1 MNRFIKFL
9 AVLLVCFGASLQ
21 AWAGVAN
28 FGNFSSP
35 LPETQTL
42 TPGQIFPVTLTA
54 NTNTDGIA
62 FSMPFAFNPNG
73 GNQFNVVPG
82 GTCAENIFLANGQT
96 CTVLVQF
103 VGSTPGAFTGTLLG
117 KCSFNAVAGGYSIN
131 CGSRVQ
137 GVLGQ
142 FAGNG
147 LAAVVDT
154 LGASGLSLLMLTV
167 LGMGAFV
174 SLRRPAGSLKI

>member
-1 MNRFIKFL
+1 MNRFIKSL

-21 AWAGVAN
+21 AWAGVAI
-28 FGNFSSP
+28 FGNFSSS
-35 LPETQTL
+35 LPEIQSL

-54 NTNTDGIA
+54 NTSTDGIT
-62 FSMPFAFNPNG
+62 FTTPFVFNPNG

-82 GTCAENIFLANGQT
+82 GTCAVGTFVASGQT

-103 VGSTPGAFTGTLLG
+103 VGATPGAFTGTLLG
-117 KCSFNAVAGGYSIN
+117 QCTFNAVVGGYSIN
-131 CGSRVQ
+131 CASGAQ

-154 LGASGLSLLMLTV
+154 LGASGLSLLMLAV